1 MFQNYNNRF
10 IIKKIQKYL
19 IVQMFNDIHIYISL
33 GIYYWNGTRDAK
45 NSLLNDDKSRY
56 NFNEYINYHRND
68 QNYMSMTLSFTG
80 QNVSYKVN

>member
-1 MFQNYNNRF
+1 
-10 IIKKIQKYL
+10 
-19 IVQMFNDIHIYISL
+19 MFNDIHIYISL
-33 GIYYWNGTRDAK
+33 GIYYWNGTRDVK

-68 QNYMSMTLSFTG
+68 QNYMSMILSFTG